1 VPLSYAQYAGN
12 GSTTTFSVPFPYL
25 LKAHV
30 KLYTGFSI
38 ISGTYTSLLVDGTDY
53 TWTSSTQVQLSVA
66 PANGVTL
73 TVLRDTPDSS
83 QLVPWQDG
91 SNLIAEDLNIA
102 DLQNLYVV
110 QEQQDRNDAGITQST
125 AAAAAATAAT
135 TAANTATS
143 TANAATS
150 TANTA
155 LSTANTALST
165 ANTASTNASAAVS
178 TANTASSNASAAVT
192 TANAAS
198 ATANTA
204 STNASNAVT
213 TANAASAAAASAT
226 TTANTAASNAS
237 TALSTANTASSN
249 AAAAVSTANTAS
261 TNASNAVSTA
271 NTASSNASTALSTA
285 NTAASNASTALS
297 NSTAAVSTANSAAAA
312 VAAAIFYTPVIDLA
326 ALGALTPANGDYYE
340 LQNSTGAE
348 VSPLI
353 VSVPGG
359 LVGAAGITMRLRYD
373 SPPGKHVFLGYYA
386 NDSETRYAKLSDARL
401 SDARTPTDGSVTN
414 AKVAAGAAIDPS
426 KIAGT
431 AVVNADTRLSDA
443 RTPTDGSVTNAKVA
457 AGAAIAGSK
466 IDANFAGQRV
476 VAGVFIEN
484 TKTVSSNYTIPAGRG
499 VMSVG
504 HISIASGA
512 TVTVS
517 YTSNWV
523 IL

>member
-1 VPLSYAQYAGN
+1 
-12 GSTTTFSVPFPYL
+12 
-25 LKAHV
+25 
-30 KLYTGFSI
+30 
-38 ISGTYTSLLVDGTDY
+38 
-53 TWTSSTQVQLSVA
+53 
-66 PANGVTL
+66 
-73 TVLRDTPDSS
+73 
-83 QLVPWQDG
+83 
-91 SNLIAEDLNIA
+91 
-102 DLQNLYVV
+102 
-110 QEQQDRNDAGITQST
+110 
-125 AAAAAATAAT
+125 
-135 TAANTATS
+135 
-143 TANAATS
+143 
-150 TANTA
+150 
-155 LSTANTALST
+155 
-165 ANTASTNASAAVS
+165 
-178 TANTASSNASAAVT
+178 
-192 TANAAS
+192 
-198 ATANTA
+198 
-204 STNASNAVT
+204 
-213 TANAASAAAASAT
+213 
-226 TTANTAASNAS
+226 
-237 TALSTANTASSN
+237 
-249 AAAAVSTANTAS
+249 
-261 TNASNAVSTA
+261 
-271 NTASSNASTALSTA
+271 
-285 NTAASNASTALS
+285 
-297 NSTAAVSTANSAAAA
+297 VSTANSAAAA

-414 AKVAAGAAIDPS
+414 AKVAAGAAI
-426 KIAGT
+426 
-431 AVVNADTRLSDA
+431 
-443 RTPTDGSVTNAKVA
+443 
-457 AGAAIAGSK
+457 AGSK